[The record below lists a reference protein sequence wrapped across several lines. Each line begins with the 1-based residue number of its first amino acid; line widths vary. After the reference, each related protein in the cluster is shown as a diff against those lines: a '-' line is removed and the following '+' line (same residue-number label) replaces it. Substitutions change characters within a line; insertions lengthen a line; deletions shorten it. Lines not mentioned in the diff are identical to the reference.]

1 MDTGRFRPVVFSM
14 KVANP
19 KRVDQQQLS
28 LIKNS
33 QSLSSA
39 HLHSPDVY
47 FLVAGCFSSGANST
61 NTVHATGK
69 NQTFETRARRV
80 TVDVIFKRK
89 AGGNLHVLTINQ
101 GELHKTTSPNGRCYD
116 S

>member
-1 MDTGRFRPVVFSM
+1 MEISTGI
-14 KVANP
+14 KWLQT

-47 FLVAGCFSSGANST
+47 FLVAGCFSSGANGT
-61 NTVHATGK
+61 NSVHATGK

-80 TVDVIFKRK
+80 TVDVILREK
-89 AGGNLHVLTINQ
+89 L
-101 GELHKTTSPNGRCYD
+101 EETSTF
-116 S
+116 SQ